1 MKIMDFGVLD
11 SSLIDFIIP
20 SEFAKTALYYTD
32 QFGYYHCNNNYKI
45 ERNYV
50 DLFLLIYMC
59 DGELFV
65 SSKGHEIT
73 AKKEQIILLDCRYP
87 HTYSCPSTAKFLWF
101 HFNGASSHAYCKQLF
116 HKNGIL
122 FADESTVNLK
132 KYFESILSW
141 SKQIVPNE
149 HQISVNIH
157 AILSGLATSSSN
169 PVQTVSTLSPVID
182 YIKAHYHEQIELTQL
197 AKQCNMSVS
206 HLIRCFKKFFDGTP
220 HEYLLSFRLR
230 QAKNLLLTTS
240 ISVEIISEKC
250 GFNSASH
257 FARAFRSNHQ
267 MTPTE
272 FRKMYL

>member
-1 MKIMDFGVLD
+1 MKIMDSGVLD
-11 SSLIDFIIP
+11 SSLLDFIIP
-20 SEFAKTALYYTD
+20 SEFAKKALYYTD
-32 QFGYYHCNNNYKI
+32 QLGYFSCNNNYKI

-50 DLFLLIYMC
+50 GLFLLIYMC
-59 DGELFV
+59 DGELSV
-65 SSKGHEIT
+65 SSKNHQVV
-73 AKKEQIILLDCRYP
+73 AQKEQIVLLDCRYP
-87 HTYSCPSTAKFLWF
+87 HTYFCPSTAKFLWF
-101 HFNGASSHAYCKQLF
+101 HFNGSSSHLYAEQLF
-116 HKNGIL
+116 QQNGIL
-122 FADESTVNLK
+122 FSDESTISLK

-169 PVQTVSTLSPVID
+169 PVQTESVLSPAID
-182 YIKAHYHEQIELTQL
+182 YIKSHYSEQIELETL
-197 AKQCNMSVS
+197 AKQCNMSIS
-206 HLIRCFKKFFDGTP
+206 HLIRSFKKYIDGTP
-220 HEYLLSFRLR
+220 HEYLLSYRLR
-230 QAKNLLLTTS
+230 QAKTLLLTTS
-240 ISVEIISEKC
+240 MSVEIISEKC